1 MLTMKKL
8 KTLLAIVLAVF
19 CFNADAQILN
29 PNAGCIVDTNGDCV
43 PNTILSAVPFLRI
56 IPDARSGA
64 MGDVGIATSPD
75 PNALHF
81 NASKLAFVEK
91 DVSFSATYTPWL
103 RELGLTDVYLA
114 YLAGYK
120 QIDELSTIGFGL
132 RYFSLGDISFTDFNG
147 NPLGN
152 GRPRELEVS
161 FAYARK
167 LSSNFSTGITGKY
180 ILSNLASG
188 LSVGGTEIFSAN
200 SVAVDLS
207 FTYKGQIGN
216 NDLTIGSSISN
227 LGNKVSYSNSIYR
240 DFLPANLGLGA
251 TYSMNL
257 DEFNSLSFS
266 LDINKLLVPTP
277 IPPKIENGTGSGGAN
292 PEYDNENGDGTGD
305 GIADFRQKGTF
316 AGILGSFADA
326 PGGFSEEL
334 KELNYSFGI
343 EYWYDKQFAVRAGY
357 YYENFLKGDRKFL
370 TVGVGLE
377 YNVFGLNLSYLV
389 PTNNRRNPLDNT
401 LRFTFNFDFDAF
413 QGGDF

>member
-8 KTLLAIVLAVF
+8 KTLLAISFIALSF
-19 CFNADAQILN
+19 TSDAQIFN
-29 PNAGCIVDTNGDCV
+29 PEAGCIVDANGDCV

-64 MGDVGIATSPD
+64 MGDAGLATSPD
-75 PNALHF
+75 ANSLHF

-120 QIDELSTIGFGL
+120 QIDPLSSVGFSL
-132 RYFSLGDISFTDFNG
+132 RFFSLGDINFTDFNG

-152 GRPRELEVS
+152 GRPRELEVA

-180 ILSNLASG
+180 VSSNLASG
-188 LSVGGTEIFSAN
+188 LSVGGTDIFTAN
-200 SVAVDLS
+200 AFAADVS
-207 FTYKGQIGN
+207 FTYKAEIGE
-216 NDLTIGSSISN
+216 NDLTVGAAITN
-227 LGNKVSYSNSIYR
+227 LGNKVSYSRSVFR
-240 DFLPANLGLGA
+240 DFLPTNLGIGT
-251 TYSMNL
+251 TYSMDL
-257 DEFNSLSFS
+257 DEYNSLSFS
-266 LDINKLLVPTP
+266 LDFNKLLVPTP
-277 IPPKIENGTGSGGAN
+277 IPATLENGTSAPVDN
-292 PEYDNENGDGTGD
+292 PEYDNDNGDGTGN
-305 GIADFRQKGTF
+305 GIADFREKGTF
-316 AGILGSFADA
+316 AGILGSFSDA

-334 KELNYSFGI
+334 QEINYSFGV

-357 YYENFLKGDRKFL
+357 YFENFLKGDRKFL

-401 LRFTFNFDFDAF
+401 LRFTFNFDFEAF

>member
-8 KTLLAIVLAVF
+8 QTLLALVF
-19 CFNADAQILN
+19 AISCLDINAQIFN
-29 PNAGCIVDTNGDCV
+29 PEAGCIVDTNGDCV

-64 MGDVGIATSPD
+64 MGDVGLATSPD
-75 PNALHF
+75 PNAIHF

-120 QIDELSTIGFGL
+120 QIDELSAFGMSL

-147 NPLGN
+147 NPLGS
-152 GRPRELEVS
+152 GRPRELEVA

-188 LSVGGTEIFSAN
+188 LSVQGTEIFSAN
-200 SVAVDLS
+200 SFAADVS
-207 FTYKGQIGN
+207 FTYKGQIGD
-216 NDLTIGSSISN
+216 NDLTIGTAISN
-227 LGNKVSYSNSIYR
+227 LGSKVSYSNSVYR
-240 DFLPANLGLGA
+240 DFLPANFGIGA
-251 TYSMNL
+251 TYGLNL
-257 DEFNSLSFS
+257 DEYNSLSFS
-266 LDINKLLVPTP
+266 FDMNKLMVPTP
-277 IPPKIENGTGSGGAN
+277 IPAKLEDGSSAPGDN

-316 AGILGSFADA
+316 QGILGSFSDA

-334 KELNYSFGI
+334 KEINYSFGV
-343 EYWYDKQFAVRAGY
+343 EYWYDQQFAVRVGY

>member
-1 MLTMKKL
+1 MKKL
-8 KTLLAIVLAVF
+8 KTLLAVVLAVF
-19 CFNADAQILN
+19 CFNTDAQILN

-120 QIDELSTIGFGL
+120 QIDELQAVGFGL

-167 LSSNFSTGITGKY
+167 LSSNFSSGITGKY

-200 SVAVDLS
+200 SFAADIS
-207 FTYKGQIGN
+207 FTYKGEIGN
-216 NDLTIGSSISN
+216 NDLTIGSAISN
-227 LGNKVSYSNSIYR
+227 LGSKVSYSNSVYR

-316 AGILGSFADA
+316 AGILGSFSDA

>member
-8 KTLLAIVLAVF
+8 KTLLAISFIAL
-19 CFNADAQILN
+19 CFSSNAQIFN
-29 PNAGCIVDTNGDCV
+29 PESGCIVDTNGECV

-64 MGDVGIATSPD
+64 MGDVGLATSAD
-75 PNALHF
+75 PNAMHF

-120 QIDELSTIGFGL
+120 QIDDLQAVGFSL
-132 RYFSLGDISFTDFNG
+132 RFFSLGDINFTDFNG

-167 LSSNFSTGITGKY
+167 LNSNFSSGITGKY

-188 LSVGGTEIFSAN
+188 LSVGGTDIFSAN
-200 SVAVDLS
+200 SFAADIS
-207 FTYKGQIGN
+207 FTYKGEIGN
-216 NDLTIGSSISN
+216 NDLTIGTAISN
-227 LGNKVSYSNSIYR
+227 LGSKVSYSNSVHR
-240 DFLPANLGLGA
+240 DFLPANLGIGA
-251 TYSMNL
+251 TYGINL
-257 DEFNSLSFS
+257 DEYNSLSFS

-277 IPPKIENGTGSGGAN
+277 IPATISGDSAAAIPN
-292 PEYDNENGDGTGD
+292 PEYDVDGPNGTAD

-316 AGILGSFADA
+316 AGILGSLGDA

-401 LRFTFNFDFDAF
+401 LRFTFNFDFEAF

>member
-1 MLTMKKL
+1 MKNL
-8 KTLLAIVLAVF
+8 KTLLTLVIAAIYLS
-19 CFNADAQILN
+19 ADAQAVFN
-29 PNAGCIVDTNGDCV
+29 PEAGCIQDSNGQCV

-64 MGDVGIATSPD
+64 MGDVGLATSPD

-120 QIDELSTIGFGL
+120 QIDDLQAIGFGL

-188 LSVGGTEIFSAN
+188 LSVGGTEIYSAN
-200 SVAVDLS
+200 SVAADIS
-207 FTYKGQIGN
+207 FTYKGEIGN
-216 NDLTIGSSISN
+216 NDLTIGTAISN
-227 LGNKVSYSNSIYR
+227 LGNKVSYSNSVFR
-240 DFLPANLGLGA
+240 DFLPANFGIGA

-257 DEFNSLSFS
+257 DEYNSLSFS
-266 LDINKLLVPTP
+266 LDLNKLLVPTP
-277 IPPKIENGTGSGGAN
+277 VPAKIE
-292 PEYDNENGDGTGD
+292 DGTGNPAD
-305 GIADFRQKGTF
+305 NPNYDKDQNGIADFREKGTF
-316 AGILGSFADA
+316 AGILGSFGDA
-326 PGGFSEEL
+326 QGGFSEEL
-334 KELNYSFGI
+334 KEINYSFGI

-401 LRFTFNFDFDAF
+401 LRFTFNFDFEAF

>member
-1 MLTMKKL
+1 MLDMKNL
-8 KTLLAIVLAVF
+8 KTLLTLVFVAIYLV
-19 CFNADAQILN
+19 ADAQAVFN
-29 PNAGCIVDTNGDCV
+29 PEAGCIQDSNGKCL

-64 MGDVGIATSPD
+64 MGDVGLATSPD
-75 PNALHF
+75 PNSIHF
-81 NASKLAFVEK
+81 NASKLAFVDK

-120 QIDELSTIGFGL
+120 QIDELSTAGFSL

-147 NPLGN
+147 FPLGN

-167 LSSNFSTGITGKY
+167 LSSNFSTGFTIKY

-188 LSVGGTEIFSAN
+188 LSVGGTDIYSAN
-200 SVAVDLS
+200 AVAADIS
-207 FTYKGQIGN
+207 FTYKSQIGN
-216 NDLTIGSSISN
+216 NDLTIGSAFSN
-227 LGNKVSYSNSIYR
+227 LGSKVSYSNSVHR
-240 DFLPANLGLGA
+240 DFLPANFGLGT
-251 TYSMNL
+251 TYSVNL

-266 LDINKLLVPTP
+266 LDLNKLLVPTS
-277 IPPKIENGTGSGGAN
+277 IPALIE
-292 PEYDNENGDGTGD
+292 DGTGTPAPNPAYD
-305 GIADFRQKGTF
+305 EDQNGIADFREKGTF
-316 AGILGSFADA
+316 GGILGSFADA

-334 KELNYSFGI
+334 KEINYSAGI
-343 EYWYDKQFAVRAGY
+343 EYWYDKQFAVRVGY

-401 LRFTFNFDFDAF
+401 LRFTFNFDFEAF

>member
-8 KTLLAIVLAVF
+8 KTLLAIALLAF
-19 CFNADAQILN
+19 CSNADAQIFN

-64 MGDVGIATSPD
+64 MGDVGLATSPD

-114 YLAGYK
+114 YLAGFK
-120 QIDELSTIGFGL
+120 QIDELQAVGFSL
-132 RYFSLGDISFTDFNG
+132 RFFSLGDINFTDFNG

-167 LSSNFSTGITGKY
+167 LSSNFSAGITGKY

-200 SVAVDLS
+200 SFAADVS
-207 FTYKGQIGN
+207 FTYKGQVGD
-216 NDLTIGSSISN
+216 NDLTIGTAISN
-227 LGNKVSYSNSIYR
+227 LGSKVSYSNSVYR
-240 DFLPANLGLGA
+240 DFLPANLGIGA

-257 DEFNSLSFS
+257 DEYNSLSFS
-266 LDINKLLVPTP
+266 LDLNKLLVPTS
-277 IPPKIENGTGSGGAN
+277 IPAKIEDGTAAPVDN
-292 PEYDNENGDGTGD
+292 PEYDADNN
-305 GIADFRQKGTF
+305 GIADFREKGTF
-316 AGILGSFADA
+316 AGILGSLSDA

-334 KELNYSFGI
+334 KEINYSFGI

-401 LRFTFNFDFDAF
+401 LRFTFNFDFEAF

>member
-1 MLTMKKL
+1 MKKL
-8 KTLLAIVLAVF
+8 KTLLVITLIAF
-19 CFNADAQILN
+19 CFSSDAQVFN
-29 PNAGCIVDTNGDCV
+29 PEAGCIVDTNGDCV

-64 MGDVGIATSPD
+64 MGDVGLATSAD
-75 PNALHF
+75 PNAMHF

-103 RELGLTDVYLA
+103 RQLGLTDVYLA

-120 QIDELSTIGFGL
+120 QVNPLSSVGFSL
-132 RYFSLGDISFTDFNG
+132 RFFSLGDINFTDFNG

-152 GRPRELEVS
+152 GRPRELEVG

-167 LSSNFSTGITGKY
+167 LSSNFSTAFSMKY
-180 ILSNLASG
+180 VLSNLASG
-188 LSVGGTEIFSAN
+188 LSVGGTEIFSAS
-200 SVAVDLS
+200 SVAGDIS
-207 FTYKGQIGN
+207 FTYKGEVGN
-216 NDLTIGSSISN
+216 NDLTIGAAISN
-227 LGNKVSYSNSIYR
+227 LGNKVSYSNSVYR
-240 DFLPANLGLGA
+240 DFLPSNLGIGA
-251 TYSMNL
+251 SYSLNL
-257 DEFNSLSFS
+257 DEYNSLSFS
-266 LDINKLLVPTP
+266 LDLNKLLVPTS
-277 IPPKIENGTGSGGAN
+277 IPAKIEPENGSAPIDN
-292 PEYDNENGDGTGD
+292 PEYDKDGNN
-305 GIADFRQKGTF
+305 IADFREIGTF
-316 AGILGSFADA
+316 KGILGSFSDA

-334 KELNYSFGI
+334 KEINYSFGI

-401 LRFTFNFDFDAF
+401 LRFTFNFDFEAF

>member
-1 MLTMKKL
+1 MLNMKNL
-8 KTLLAIVLAVF
+8 KTLLTLVCVAIYLNIDAQAVF
-19 CFNADAQILN
+19 N
-29 PNAGCIVDTNGDCV
+29 PEAGCIQDSNGECV

-56 IPDARSGA
+56 TPDARSGA
-64 MGDVGIATSPD
+64 MGDVGLATSPD

-120 QIDELSTIGFGL
+120 QIDELSAVGFGL

-167 LSSNFSTGITGKY
+167 LSSNFSTGITLKY

-188 LSVGGTEIFSAN
+188 LSVGGNDIFSAN
-200 SVAVDLS
+200 SFAGDVS
-207 FTYKGQIGN
+207 FTYKGEIGN
-216 NDLTIGSSISN
+216 NDLTIGTAITN
-227 LGNKVSYSNSIYR
+227 LGAKVSYSNSRFR
-240 DFLPANLGLGA
+240 DFLPSNLGIGA

-257 DEFNSLSFS
+257 DEYNSLSFS
-266 LDINKLLVPTP
+266 LDLNKLLVPTS
-277 IPPKIENGTGSGGAN
+277 IPALQQNGTGTPG
-292 PEYDNENGDGTGD
+292 PHPDYDTDGN
-305 GIADFRQKGTF
+305 GIADFREKGTF
-316 AGILGSFADA
+316 PGIIGSFSDA

-334 KELNYSFGI
+334 KEINYSFGI

-401 LRFTFNFDFDAF
+401 LRFTFNFDFEAF

>member
-1 MLTMKKL
+1 MLNMKKL
-8 KTLLAIVLAVF
+8 KTLLTIVCAALYLA
-19 CFNADAQILN
+19 ADAQAVFN
-29 PNAGCIVDTNGDCV
+29 PEAGCIQDPNGQCV

-64 MGDVGIATSPD
+64 MGDVGLATSAD

-120 QIDELSTIGFGL
+120 QIDELQAVGFGL

-167 LSSNFSTGITGKY
+167 LSSNFSSGITGKY

-188 LSVGGTEIFSAN
+188 LSVGGNDIFSAN
-200 SVAVDLS
+200 SFAADIS
-207 FTYKGQIGN
+207 FTYKGELGG
-216 NDLTIGSSISN
+216 NDLTIGTAISN
-227 LGNKVSYSNSIYR
+227 LGSKVSYSNSVYR
-240 DFLPANLGLGA
+240 DFLPANFGIGT

-257 DEFNSLSFS
+257 DEYNSLSFS
-266 LDINKLLVPTP
+266 LDLNKLLVPTS
-277 IPPKIENGTGSGGAN
+277 IPARIENGTATGGDN
-292 PEYDNENGDGTGD
+292 PAYDEDQN
-305 GIADFRQKGTF
+305 GIAD
-316 AGILGSFADA
+316 
-326 PGGFSEEL
+326 
-334 KELNYSFGI
+334 
-343 EYWYDKQFAVRAGY
+343 
-357 YYENFLKGDRKFL
+357 RKS
-370 TVGVGLE
+370 VV
-377 YNVFGLNLSYLV
+377 
-389 PTNNRRNPLDNT
+389 
-401 LRFTFNFDFDAF
+401 
-413 QGGDF
+413 